1 MLRRALYSKTLRVS
15 FILIE
20 YSIEYSARADSKRL
34 PCIGTPGIETHRVD
48 MRSFNQYRHTPLT
61 ASNFGMVTR
70 RSNVLVSKS
79 GCTAIVRQR
88 HGEPSTRF
96 PLLRRFPGSQL
107 HRHQAVRRQLKRP
120 LVSAYCRSA
129 VKMFGGGLSGRD
141 RPGKAELRGQQALH
155 SPAMTPVAT
164 SCSAPSR

>member
-15 FILIE
+15 FIL
-20 YSIEYSARADSKRL
+20 IEYSARADSKRL

-79 GCTAIVRQR
+79 GCTRSSGSATASPVLGSRCF
-88 HGEPSTRF
+88 GDFLAANSTGTKRF
-96 PLLRRFPGSQL
+96 AGSS
-107 HRHQAVRRQLKRP
+107 K
-120 LVSAYCRSA
+120 
-129 VKMFGGGLSGRD
+129 GR
-141 RPGKAELRGQQALH
+141 
-155 SPAMTPVAT
+155 
-164 SCSAPSR
+164 